1 MMDAPREGLP
11 WWEFDP
17 SEKPVP
23 LGPEGEWAAADDA
36 ELIVNSERE
45 AIAREDTDPSI
56 QTLTYAASMRATRAA
71 RVIRRSA
78 GPSRLTFVVAIALLA
93 AGCIGMFAL
102 GWSQGSAS
110 RDLGHRPNAVGSS
123 SSPATIPGPVNQ
135 VTGAL
140 PPTAFALIGSE
151 ARRSRKEGGAG
162 P

>member
-1 MMDAPREGLP
+1 MTDAPKEGLP

-23 LGPEGEWAAADDA
+23 LGSEGEWAAADDA

-45 AIAREDTDPSI
+45 AIAREDTDPSL
-56 QTLTYAASMRATRAA
+56 QTLTYAVPMRATRAT
-71 RVIRRSA
+71 RVIRRRSA

-110 RDLGHRPNAVGSS
+110 WDSGRQSRESPSS
-123 SSPATIPGPVNQ
+123 SVPVGMPSVNR
-135 VTGAL
+135 VTDVLLPSEVAL
-140 PPTAFALIGSE
+140 EVT
-151 ARRSRKEGGAG
+151 EG
-162 P
+162 